1 MVLDR
6 YVLRLWLAPFLSG
19 LGIVIGVLLLSRI
32 LKVLGLIAERNADW
46 SIVGLMLAA
55 AMPYFLVLTLPIAF
69 FFAGQSAIVKL
80 TQDSEMDAL
89 RASGISS
96 WRVIRPLVLVAML
109 IWVATTWCTMQW
121 MPVGQKT
128 FQGLVYALQKSKG
141 TLGFDAKRFNKFD
154 DFIVYV
160 GGEEADGSYR
170 DFMLEDMRST
180 VPVYYLA
187 ERARMVRNGRF
198 LNCILSHGTRFEGS
212 GEQQRILAFA
222 EYNIAIDVGQLGM
235 LNVPKWRSRAHE
247 MTFRELLKARQKSDT
262 TDLQAEWARRW
273 ILPTTVLVLLVYLLP
288 LSIAPK
294 RSGKAGAYGLG
305 IALLLAVFNIQVVA
319 HQQVSAG
326 HAGVWLMWVSQL
338 SMFTLGLWLTRLAVS
353 DRLPGVLALF
363 GEWRLLLHERLLA
376 MVGSRK

>member
-46 SIVGLMLAA
+46 SIVGMMMAA

-69 FFAGQSAIVKL
+69 FLAGQSVIVRL
-80 TQDSEMDAL
+80 IQESEMDAM

-96 WRVIRPLVLVAML
+96 FRVIRPLVFIAVV
-109 IWVATTWCTMQW
+109 IWLATTWCTMQW

-128 FQGLVYALQKSKG
+128 FQGLVYALQQSKG
-141 TLGFDAKRFNKFD
+141 SLGFDAKRFNKFE
-154 DFIVYV
+154 DFIVYI
-160 GGEEADGSYR
+160 GGEEKDGSYR
-170 DFMLEDMRST
+170 DFMLEDMRSD
-180 VPVYYLA
+180 VPVYYIA

-198 LNCILSHGTRFEGS
+198 LNCILNHGTRFEGS
-212 GEQQRILAFA
+212 GEQQRILAFD

-247 MTFRELLKARQKSDT
+247 MTFSELLRARAKSDAA
-262 TDLQAEWARRW
+262 DLQAEWARRW
-273 ILPTTVLVLLVYLLP
+273 ILPTTVLVLLAFMLP
-288 LSIAPK
+288 LSMAPK
-294 RSGKAGAYGLG
+294 RSGKAGAYGIG
-305 IALLLAVFNIQVVA
+305 IALLLAVFNIQIVA

-326 HAGVWLMWVSQL
+326 HVGVWLMWVSQL
-338 SMFTLGLWLTRLAVS
+338 SMFALGLWLTRLAS
-353 DRLPGVLALF
+353 NDRLPGILALF
-363 GEWRLLLHERLLA
+363 GEWRLLIHERLMSML
-376 MVGSRK
+376 GNRQ